1 MITLRQ
7 LIPFL
12 DPSVE
17 EWTLEARV
25 LRWLT
30 FLWLFLGLSI
40 LFSASFITADVD
52 FNRGW
57 KLFGQQLVWATLG
70 LMIFHGV
77 AHLPVKRMVQFSGI
91 GFFGVIVLLLAT
103 YVPGLTVCIND
114 SCRWLQVGGGFL
126 LQPSELLKPFLLL
139 QASRLF
145 ANWENTP
152 WRNRMIWLAIFAF
165 TLLTILLQP
174 SLSMTALYGTTLW
187 LIAMAAGLPWLQLG
201 TVALTGILVAITS
214 VTIKDYQR
222 RRLLMFL
229 DPWKDAAGDGFQLV
243 QSLQAIGAGGVFGR
257 GFGLSQQKSFLP
269 IQDTDF
275 IFAVFAE
282 EFGLIGCTFFLLLL
296 AVFAT
301 LGLRVAMRSQTM
313 TVRLVATGAT
323 ILLVGQ
329 SFLNIAVASGALPT
343 TGLPFP
349 MLSYGGNAML
359 ASLTVA
365 GLLVRSAREMTIS
378 EVATLDRVRELRQKR
393 RSFYRR

>member
-1 MITLRQ
+1 MLTLRR

-30 FLWLFLGLSI
+30 FLWLFLGLST

-52 FNRGW
+52 FDRGW
-57 KLFGQQLVWATLG
+57 KLFAQQLVWAGLG
-70 LMIFHGV
+70 LVIFQLV
-77 AHLPVKRMVQFSGI
+77 VHLPVKRMVQFSGV
-91 GFFGVIVLLLAT
+91 GLFGVVVLLLAT

-139 QASRLF
+139 QASRVF
-145 ANWENTP
+145 ANWGNTRQEER
-152 WRNRMIWLAIFAF
+152 WGWLVIFALI
-165 TLLTILLQP
+165 LLLILLQP
-174 SLSMTALYGTTLW
+174 SLSMTALYGMTLW
-187 LIAMAAGLPWLQLG
+187 LIAMAAGLPWFQLIS
-201 TVALTGILVAITS
+201 VALTGILVAVIS
-214 VTIKDYQR
+214 VSIKDYQR
-222 RRLLMFL
+222 RRLLTFL
-229 DPWKDAAGDGFQLV
+229 DPWKDASGQGFQLV

-282 EFGLIGCTFFLLLL
+282 EFGLVGCTFFLILLG
-296 AVFAT
+296 VFAT
-301 LGLRVAMRSQTM
+301 VGLRVAMRSQTM

-329 SFLNIAVASGALPT
+329 SFLNIGVASGALPT

-349 MLSYGGNAML
+349 FLSYGGNAML

-365 GLLVRSAREMTIS
+365 GLLVRAAREMTVS
-378 EVATLDRVRELRQKR
+378 EVATLHRVRELRQR
-393 RSFYRR
+393 RSFRRY

>member
-1 MITLRQ
+1 MLTLRR

-30 FLWLFLGLSI
+30 FLWLFLGLST

-52 FNRGW
+52 FDRGW
-57 KLFGQQLVWATLG
+57 KLFAQQLVWAGLG
-70 LMIFHGV
+70 LVIFQGV
-77 AHLPVKRMVQFSGI
+77 VHLPVKRMVQFSGI
-91 GFFGVIVLLLAT
+91 GLFGVLVLLLAT
-103 YVPGLTVCIND
+103 YVPSLTVCIND

-139 QASRLF
+139 QASRVF
-145 ANWENTP
+145 ANWGNTRQEER
-152 WRNRMIWLAIFAF
+152 WGWLVIFALI
-165 TLLTILLQP
+165 LLLILLQP
-174 SLSMTALYGTTLW
+174 SLSMTALYGMTLW
-187 LIAMAAGLPWLQLG
+187 LIAMAAGLPWLQLIP
-201 TVALTGILVAITS
+201 VALTGILVAVIS
-214 VTIKDYQR
+214 VSIKDYQR
-222 RRLLMFL
+222 RRLLTFL
-229 DPWKDAAGDGFQLV
+229 DPWKDASGQGFQLV

-282 EFGLIGCTFFLLLL
+282 EFGLVGCTFFLILLG
-296 AVFAT
+296 VFAT
-301 LGLRVAMRSQTM
+301 VGLRVAMRSQTM

-329 SFLNIAVASGALPT
+329 SFLNIGVASGALPT

-349 MLSYGGNAML
+349 FLSYGGNAML

-365 GLLVRSAREMTIS
+365 GLLVRAAREMTVS
-378 EVATLDRVRELRQKR
+378 EVATLDRVRELRQR
-393 RSFYRR
+393 RSFRR

>member
-1 MITLRQ
+1 M
-7 LIPFL
+7 
-12 DPSVE
+12 
-17 EWTLEARV
+17 EARV

-30 FLWLFLGLSI
+30 FLWLFLGLTI
-40 LFSASFITADVD
+40 LFSASFITADWD
-52 FNRGW
+52 FGQGA
-57 KLFGQQLVWATLG
+57 KLFGQQLLWAALG
-70 LMIFHGV
+70 LLIFQV
-77 AHLPVKRMVQFSGI
+77 VVHLPVSTMVRWSWI
-91 GFFGVIVLLLAT
+91 GLFTVLVLLLAT

-114 SCRWLQVGGGFL
+114 SCRWLAVGKSFL
-126 LQPSELLKPFLLL
+126 LQPSELLKPFIIL
-139 QASRLF
+139 QAARVF
-145 ANWENTP
+145 ANWYQIA
-152 WRNRMIWLAIFAF
+152 WRDRLTWLGIFAF
-165 TLLTILLQP
+165 TLGAILLQP

-187 LIAMAAGLPWLQLG
+187 LMAMAAGLPWLQLG
-201 TVALTGILVAITS
+201 GVALTGILVATLS
-214 VTIKDYQR
+214 VTVKDYQR

-229 DPWKDAAGDGFQLV
+229 DPWKDAAGDGFQLT
-243 QSLQAIGAGGVFGR
+243 QSLMAIGSGGVLGK
-257 GFGLSQQKSFLP
+257 GFGLSEQKSFLP

-282 EFGLIGCTFFLLLL
+282 EFGLLGCTLLLLLL

-329 SFLNIAVASGALPT
+329 AFLNIGVATGALPT

-365 GLLVRSAREMTIS
+365 GLLVRSAREMIIS
-378 EVATLDRVRELRQKR
+378 DVATLAKVRERRQKR
-393 RSFYRR
+393 RSSFPH

>member
-1 MITLRQ
+1 MLTLRR

-30 FLWLFLGLSI
+30 FLWLFLGLST

-52 FNRGW
+52 FDRGW
-57 KLFGQQLVWATLG
+57 KLFAQQLVWAGLG
-70 LMIFHGV
+70 LVIFQLV
-77 AHLPVKRMVQFSGI
+77 VHLPVKRMVQFSGI
-91 GFFGVIVLLLAT
+91 GLFGVLVLLLAT
-103 YVPGLTVCIND
+103 YVPSLTVCIND

-139 QASRLF
+139 QASRVF
-145 ANWENTP
+145 ANWGNTRQEER
-152 WRNRMIWLAIFAF
+152 WGWLVIFALI
-165 TLLTILLQP
+165 LLLILLQP
-174 SLSMTALYGTTLW
+174 SLSMTALYGMTLW
-187 LIAMAAGLPWLQLG
+187 LIAMAAGLPWLQLIP
-201 TVALTGILVAITS
+201 VALTGILVAVIS
-214 VTIKDYQR
+214 VSIKDYQR
-222 RRLLMFL
+222 RRLLTFL
-229 DPWKDAAGDGFQLV
+229 DPWKDASGQGFQLV

-282 EFGLIGCTFFLLLL
+282 EFGLVGCTFFLILLG
-296 AVFAT
+296 VFAT
-301 LGLRVAMRSQTM
+301 VGLRVAMRSQTM

-329 SFLNIAVASGALPT
+329 SFLNIGVASGALPT

-349 MLSYGGNAML
+349 FLSYGGNAML

-365 GLLVRSAREMTIS
+365 GLLVRAAREMTVS
-378 EVATLDRVRELRQKR
+378 EVATLDRVRELRQR
-393 RSFYRR
+393 RSFRR

>member
-1 MITLRQ
+1 M
-7 LIPFL
+7 
-12 DPSVE
+12 E

-40 LFSASFITADVD
+40 LFSASFITADVA
-52 FNRGW
+52 FHRGW
-57 KLFGQQLVWATLG
+57 KLFAQQLLWSTLG
-70 LMIFHGV
+70 LLIFHGV
-77 AHLPVKRMVQFSGI
+77 VHLPVKQMVKFSAI
-91 GFFGVIVLLLAT
+91 GFFGVLVLLLAT

-145 ANWENTP
+145 ANWENIP
-152 WRNRMIWLAIFAF
+152 WRNRLIWLVIFAF

-201 TVALTGILVAITS
+201 GVAITGTMVAITS

-243 QSLQAIGAGGVFGR
+243 QSLQAIGAGGILGR

-282 EFGLIGCTFFLLLL
+282 EFGLVGCTFFLLLL
-296 AVFAT
+296 GVFAT

-365 GLLVRSAREMTIS
+365 GLLVRSAREMTVS

-393 RSFYRR
+393 KSFPRR

>member
-1 MITLRQ
+1 MRQ

-12 DPSVE
+12 DRSVE
-17 EWTLEARV
+17 QWTMEARV

-30 FLWLFLGLSI
+30 FLWLFLGLTI
-40 LFSASFITADVD
+40 LFSASFITADLD
-52 FNRGW
+52 FGKGW
-57 KLFGQQLVWATLG
+57 KLFAQQLLWTGLG

-77 AHLPVKRMVQFSGI
+77 VHLPVKRMVQFSGI
-91 GFFGVIVLLLAT
+91 GMIAIIGLLLAT

-145 ANWENTP
+145 ANWQQTP
-152 WRNRMIWLAIFAF
+152 WQERLTWLGLFAF
-165 TLLTILLQP
+165 TLVTILLQP
-174 SLSMTALYGTTLW
+174 SLSMTALYGSTLW
-187 LIAMAAGLPWLQLG
+187 LIAMAAGLPWVQLG
-201 TVALTGILVAITS
+201 GVALSGIVVAVLS
-214 VTIKDYQR
+214 VTVKDYQR
-222 RRLLMFL
+222 RRLMTFL

-243 QSLQAIGAGGVFGR
+243 QSLLAIGSGGIFGR
-257 GFGLSQQKSFLP
+257 GFGLSEQKSFLP

-282 EFGLIGCTFFLLLL
+282 EFGLVGCTFFLILLG
-296 AVFAT
+296 VFAT

-329 SFLNIAVASGALPT
+329 SFLNIGVATGALPT

-365 GLLVRSAREMTIS
+365 GLLVRSAREMTVS
-378 EVATLDRVRELRQKR
+378 EVATLDRVRQLREKR
-393 RSFYRR
+393 RFSGRR

>member
-1 MITLRQ
+1 M
-7 LIPFL
+7 
-12 DPSVE
+12 VK
-17 EWTLEARV
+17 
-25 LRWLT
+25 
-30 FLWLFLGLSI
+30 
-40 LFSASFITADVD
+40 FSA
-52 FNRGW
+52 
-57 KLFGQQLVWATLG
+57 
-70 LMIFHGV
+70 
-77 AHLPVKRMVQFSGI
+77 I
-91 GFFGVIVLLLAT
+91 GFFGVLVLLLAT

-145 ANWENTP
+145 ANWENIP
-152 WRNRMIWLAIFAF
+152 WRNRLIWLVIFAF

-201 TVALTGILVAITS
+201 GVAITGTMVAITS

-243 QSLQAIGAGGVFGR
+243 QSLQAIGAGGILGR

-282 EFGLIGCTFFLLLL
+282 EFGLVGCTFFLLLL
-296 AVFAT
+296 GVFAT

-365 GLLVRSAREMTIS
+365 GLLVRSAREMTVS

-393 RSFYRR
+393 KSFPRR

>member
-1 MITLRQ
+1 MLTLRR

-30 FLWLFLGLSI
+30 FLWLFLGLST

-52 FNRGW
+52 FDRGW
-57 KLFGQQLVWATLG
+57 KLFAQQLVWAGLG
-70 LMIFHGV
+70 LVIFQV
-77 AHLPVKRMVQFSGI
+77 VVHLPVKRMVQFSGV
-91 GFFGVIVLLLAT
+91 GLFGVLVLLLAT
-103 YVPGLTVCIND
+103 YVPSLTVCIND

-139 QASRLF
+139 QASRVF
-145 ANWENTP
+145 ANWGNTRQEEQ
-152 WRNRMIWLAIFAF
+152 WGWLVIFALI
-165 TLLTILLQP
+165 LLLILLQP
-174 SLSMTALYGTTLW
+174 SLSMTALYGMTLW
-187 LIAMAAGLPWLQLG
+187 LIAMAAGLPWLQLIP
-201 TVALTGILVAITS
+201 VALTGILVAVIS
-214 VTIKDYQR
+214 VSIKDYQR
-222 RRLLMFL
+222 RRLLTFL
-229 DPWKDAAGDGFQLV
+229 DPWKDASGQGFQLV

-282 EFGLIGCTFFLLLL
+282 EFGLVGCTFFLILLG
-296 AVFAT
+296 VFAT
-301 LGLRVAMRSQTM
+301 VGLRVAMRSQTM

-329 SFLNIAVASGALPT
+329 SFLNIGVASGALPT

-349 MLSYGGNAML
+349 LLSYGGNAML

-365 GLLVRSAREMTIS
+365 GLLVRAAREMTVS
-378 EVATLDRVRELRQKR
+378 EVATLDRVRELRQR
-393 RSFYRR
+393 RSFRR

>member
-1 MITLRQ
+1 MLTLRR

-30 FLWLFLGLSI
+30 FLWLFLGLST

-52 FNRGW
+52 FDRGW
-57 KLFGQQLVWATLG
+57 KLFAQQLIWAGLG
-70 LMIFHGV
+70 LVIFQLV
-77 AHLPVKRMVQFSGI
+77 VHLPVKRMVQFSALGL
-91 GFFGVIVLLLAT
+91 FGVLVLLLAT
-103 YVPGLTVCIND
+103 YVPSLTVCIND

-139 QASRLF
+139 QASRVF

-152 WRNRMIWLAIFAF
+152 QGERWGWLVIFALI
-165 TLLTILLQP
+165 LLLILLQP
-174 SLSMTALYGTTLW
+174 SLSMTALYGMTLW
-187 LIAMAAGLPWLQLG
+187 LIAMAAGLPWFQLIS
-201 TVALTGILVAITS
+201 VALTGILVAVIS
-214 VTIKDYQR
+214 VSIKDYQR
-222 RRLLMFL
+222 RRLLTFL
-229 DPWKDAAGDGFQLV
+229 DPWKDASGQGFQLV

-282 EFGLIGCTFFLLLL
+282 EFGLVGCTFFLILLG
-296 AVFAT
+296 VFAT
-301 LGLRVAMRSQTM
+301 VGLRVAMRSQTM

-329 SFLNIAVASGALPT
+329 SFLNIGVASGALPT

-349 MLSYGGNAML
+349 FLSYGGNAML

-365 GLLVRSAREMTIS
+365 GLLVRAAREMTVS
-378 EVATLDRVRELRQKR
+378 EVATLDRVRELRQR
-393 RSFYRR
+393 RSFRR